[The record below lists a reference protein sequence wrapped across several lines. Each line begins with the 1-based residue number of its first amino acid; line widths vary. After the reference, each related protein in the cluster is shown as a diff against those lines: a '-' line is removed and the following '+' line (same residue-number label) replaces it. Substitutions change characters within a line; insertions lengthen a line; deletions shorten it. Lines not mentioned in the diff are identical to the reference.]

1 MSSGA
6 AAGSRPWPRLPGSPA
21 AGPLSRPGFL
31 SGRGL
36 RLGGISRGCR
46 PRSGSGRVPAGSA
59 ALAFACPG
67 LALFQGL
74 SWFQCLALPL
84 EEPFALERH
93 PRSAYLDRSREE
105 KDTQRGDVTCSGSH
119 KRKGTISGFEH
130 RINYR
135 PVNHYGRKQRTVEPL
150 DESERRE

>member
-31 SGRGL
+31 PGRGL

-46 PRSGSGRVPAGSA
+46 PRLGSERVRAGSA

-74 SWFQCLALPL
+74 SWFQCLALRL

-93 PRSAYLDRSREE
+93 PGLVYFDLSREE
-105 KDTQRGDVTCSGSH
+105 KDAQRGEVTCSGSH
-119 KRKGTISGFEH
+119 RQKGTISGFEH
-130 RINYR
+130 RINYG
-135 PVNHYGRKQRTVEPL
+135 PVNPYGRKLRTIELL